1 MTLDCLPTT
10 LRDLNDLPR
19 STPPPPAPMRG
30 AAKPSE
36 HRARELLNLLG
47 LARRCLDL
55 PGLSRAERAEWHA
68 EIERSRGELRALCAA
83 GLDLSLALCEG

>member
-1 MTLDCLPTT
+1 MLDCLPT
-10 LRDLNDLPR
+10 LRALNDVARTL
-19 STPPPPAPMRG
+19 PPPCPPPILGGKAP
-30 AAKPSE
+30 E

-55 PGLSRAERAEWHA
+55 PSVSAAERAEWA
-68 EIERSRGELRALCAA
+68 EEIGQARGELRALCAA